1 MFRLLTPHDGEEY
14 AELVHDAYQADGALG
29 IDFAAV
35 DMPWEELARIPAE
48 HPTYGLFIHG
58 RLVSAMT
65 LRMPWGGKPGPFG
78 LPHIGWVSTRPEE
91 KRKGYSKR
99 LFHLLEEQVLQ
110 EELKVPAV
118 TLGTATEHPWLISMY
133 ESWGF
138 HVVGKKKLAH
148 NHHETTYLKKEYGA
162 ARD

>member
-1 MFRLLTPHDGEEY
+1 
-14 AELVHDAYQADGALG
+14 
-29 IDFAAV
+29 
-35 DMPWEELARIPAE
+35 
-48 HPTYGLFIHG
+48 
-58 RLVSAMT
+58 MT

-148 NHHETTYLKKEYGA
+148 THHETTYLKKEYGTT
-162 ARD
+162 RD